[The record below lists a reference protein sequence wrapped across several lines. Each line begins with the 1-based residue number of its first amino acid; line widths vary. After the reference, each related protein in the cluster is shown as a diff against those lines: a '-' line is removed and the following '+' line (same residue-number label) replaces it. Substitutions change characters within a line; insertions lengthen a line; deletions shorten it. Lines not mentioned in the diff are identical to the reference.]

1 MTQYVVVNN
10 SIPENVK
17 FDIDHKCHKI
27 KKSSGKLSYKITKDT
42 DNLYLYIDNL
52 DTKPRANVDENEADN
67 GLVKFDLNE
76 ILNKLKAST
85 VAGSA
90 IKLLPFVG
98 DNYNAGIVT
107 AVLIDLGLVKVK

>member
-1 MTQYVVVNN
+1 MTQYVVISN
-10 SIPENVK
+10 SIPESVK

-27 KKSSGKLSYKITKDT
+27 KKSSGKLSYKIMKDA
-42 DNLYLYIDNL
+42 DNLYLFIENL
-52 DTKPRANVDENEADN
+52 DTKPRATVDENEANN
-67 GLVKFDLNE
+67 GLVKFDLKE
-76 ILNKLKAST
+76 ILNKLQAST